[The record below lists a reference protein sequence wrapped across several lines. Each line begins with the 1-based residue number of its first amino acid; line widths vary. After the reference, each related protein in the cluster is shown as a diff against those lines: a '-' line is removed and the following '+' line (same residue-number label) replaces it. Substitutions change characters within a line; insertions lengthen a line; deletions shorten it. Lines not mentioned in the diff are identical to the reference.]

1 MDKLNF
7 HCFTLQFRQPTRKVC
22 LNDHYWDAFEFIT
35 IFSVESVLSFEFI
48 IIFSVKSVVCTKE
61 SGGELISNH

>member
-1 MDKLNF
+1 MQ
-7 HCFTLQFRQPTRKVC
+7 QFRQPTRKVG
-22 LNDHYWDAFEFIT
+22 LNDHYWDAFEFIA
-35 IFSVESVLSFEFI
+35 IFSVESVLSFFEFV